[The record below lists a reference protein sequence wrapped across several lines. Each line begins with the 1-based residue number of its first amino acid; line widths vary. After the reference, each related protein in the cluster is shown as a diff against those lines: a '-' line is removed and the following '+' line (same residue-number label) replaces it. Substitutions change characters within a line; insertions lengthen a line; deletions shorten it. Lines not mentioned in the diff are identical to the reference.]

1 MTAPEGKLKAG
12 RRPNRRGEA
21 SRRHVLD
28 VALRLLASGG
38 PETVSVKLIAKEADV
53 TWGTVQYQFGDA
65 DGFWAATILHI
76 LDTAGPDI
84 WGRPSAGS
92 VETRVAEVI
101 DLLWNAFDSPY
112 NAVVTNLRSA
122 LAKDRIELEGTISA
136 PPKHSMRWKTTG
148 SRSFAS
154 SSMASPSTRVT
165 RAKSV
170 RCCPQRFGG
179 CTPSSLSGRTS
190 MSMTPSKAFA
200 RRSPSTCAEPAQ
212 ELGEVPTPEAR
223 PPGPHLGRRL
233 TLDSH
238 RATAGRRAADDSPLY
253 GVLYAPR

>member
-1 MTAPEGKLKAG
+1 MYHNDINENYNPIYDEPMTAPEGKLKAG

-76 LDTAGPDI
+76 FDTAGPDI

-122 LAKDRIELEGTISA
+122 LAKDRIELERNYPRTAQALDALEDNWLDQFRKFFDGITVDPRHARQVSA
-136 PPKHSMRWKTTG
+136 LLPAALRGLYAEFTFG
-148 SRSFAS
+148 SYLNVDDALEGLREAI
-154 SSMASPSTRVT
+154 T
-165 RAKSV
+165 
-170 RCCPQRFGG
+170 
-179 CTPSSLSGRTS
+179 LY
-190 MSMTPSKAFA
+190 MTPSPA
-200 RRSPSTCAEPAQ
+200 RR
-212 ELGEVPTPEAR
+212 
-223 PPGPHLGRRL
+223 
-233 TLDSH
+233 
-238 RATAGRRAADDSPLY
+238 
-253 GVLYAPR
+253 